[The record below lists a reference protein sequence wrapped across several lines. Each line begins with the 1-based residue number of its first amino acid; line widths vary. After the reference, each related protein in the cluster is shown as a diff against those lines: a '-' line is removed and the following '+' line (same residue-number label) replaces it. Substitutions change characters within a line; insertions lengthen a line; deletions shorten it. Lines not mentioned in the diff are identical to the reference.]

1 MDMLLSAVLG
11 EAITRSIN
19 FFISKSSKQQA
30 KDVEGRLM
38 RVLLRAQVIVDEAM
52 RWDITNQAMHK
63 QLEMLRDSMFRGYYM
78 LDSFRCQYKDKE
90 EPKDQILSQYS
101 LFSKPTSAEH
111 FCFPSGTSTD
121 ISKELQEV
129 LDSLSSMIIDA
140 NELVIFFKSYPR
152 LYRQPYSLHILLSN
166 CLFGRQLEAQ
176 LIINFLLRTATH
188 CAEELEIMPIVG
200 PGKVGKSTLVA
211 HVCKD
216 ERVCDHFSEIL
227 LLQECAVKHRNQVSD
242 SNKDGRLLVIVELI
256 GDLNESAWNSFYFVC
271 KQFLPTGS
279 KIIITSRSENIVRY
293 LPQEAY
299 WYFFKALTFGSMDTK
314 VHPKHVHLAMEI
326 AKTLSGS
333 FHSANATA
341 CFLREHF
348 DIRFWFKVLAFLR
361 AFIQRHISRLGG
373 HPSDILNRNRP
384 VCLQRMGGPAED
396 FVIYGGREC
405 LSQEEVP
412 KIKQHDVTLG
422 GVKPHGKFDV
432 LVWRSQIPPYYSYV
446 NTCEILELKTIGAKR
461 KRCMKNGV

>member
-152 LYRQPYSLHILLSN
+152 LYHQPYSLHILLSN

-176 LIINFLLRTATH
+176 LIINFLMRTETH

-227 LLQECAVKHRNQVSD
+227 LLHDHGSIDDELATY
-242 SNKDGRLLVIVELI
+242 KDGRLLVIVELI

-279 KIIITSRSENIVRY
+279 KIIITSRSENIVRFGTTRALTLKY

-326 AKTLSGS
+326 A
-333 FHSANATA
+333 
-341 CFLREHF
+341 
-348 DIRFWFKVLAFLR
+348 
-361 AFIQRHISRLGG
+361 
-373 HPSDILNRNRP
+373 
-384 VCLQRMGGPAED
+384 
-396 FVIYGGREC
+396 
-405 LSQEEVP
+405 
-412 KIKQHDVTLG
+412 
-422 GVKPHGKFDV
+422 
-432 LVWRSQIPPYYSYV
+432 
-446 NTCEILELKTIGAKR
+446 
-461 KRCMKNGV
+461 